1 MKRIIGLFI
10 LAGAWEA
17 LVTVAHSPMLVSLP
31 RVAVAFWTMTASGE
45 MATDILTSLQE
56 ITLGFA
62 LAGGFGL
69 VAAVCIYQN
78 KTVDEILT
86 PMIDTV
92 RNIPA
97 LMLMPAI
104 VLLFGIGV
112 LPKVIIVF
120 LNAYPPC
127 LLASLQAIRE
137 ADPAAK
143 EAAMLDGAGR
153 FTLMTRI
160 VIPIALPSIMT
171 GFRAGMG
178 AAWLSVIGA
187 ELLGS
192 QAGLGS
198 AVVNYSNVFSFPE
211 VYASIVATA
220 LVGLAINTALLR
232 LQNLLDYTKE

>member
-1 MKRIIGLFI
+1 MKRIVGLFI
-10 LAGAWEA
+10 LALLWQA
-17 LVTVAHSPMLVSLP
+17 LVYAFHSPMLVGLP
-31 RVAVAFWTMTASGE
+31 RVAMAFWNMTVSGE

-56 ITLGFA
+56 ISIGFA
-62 LAGGFGL
+62 LAGVFGL
-69 VAAVCIYQN
+69 VAAVWTYEH
-78 KTVDEILT
+78 KTIDEVFT

-97 LMLMPAI
+97 LMLMPVI

-112 LPKVIIVF
+112 LPKVVIVF

-137 ADPAAK
+137 ADPSAK
-143 EAAMLDGAGR
+143 EAAQLDGAGR

-160 VIPIALPSIMT
+160 TVPIALPSIMT

-192 QAGLGS
+192 QAGLGA
-198 AVVNYSNVFSFPE
+198 AVVNYSNTFSFPE

-220 LVGLAINTALLR
+220 LVGLIVNTALLR
-232 LQNLLDYTKE
+232 LQNLLDYSKE